1 VKVTL
6 TFTFIVTNLR
16 LLIYKYVNSV
26 ESSLIRSKASRRHRS
41 RLRGGHRGGP
51 RAADLEQRLQGL
63 RTTRTVSTSGTRPII
78 TYAGVARTHQGR
90 LGADG
95 VLMHQLLFPEGPRNV
110 SGKMRM
116 VQSLKR
122 RRVRRTQRLKTLRDA
137 FHVDLRVYGG
147 LLSTYHR
154 HRYGLLV
161 VDDMRHLLICERQF
175 SICYFIVLK
184 RIGLMLY
191 WLEKR
196 KEFRHHRRGK
206 TI

>member
-51 RAADLEQRLQGL
+51 RAADLEQRLQG
-63 RTTRTVSTSGTRPII
+63 
-78 TYAGVARTHQGR
+78 AGVARTHQGR

-95 VLMHQLLFPEGPRNV
+95 ILVNQLLFPEGPRNV

-196 KEFRHHRRGK
+196 KEFRHRRRGK